1 MKYID
6 KGVCAPKGFK
16 ASGIHA
22 GIRKNKSKLDLALI
36 LSDVMAD
43 SAAIHTTN
51 KVIGAPN
58 TVTKQNIEISNGK
71 SMAIICNSGNA
82 NTCNAD
88 GIEKAIEMCDLTA
101 NIVNSNGN
109 GINIDK
115 TNVIVAST
123 GVIGQSLAIEPI
135 ANNMDKLYAELNYNG
150 SNKAANAIMTTD
162 TVKKEFAIEF
172 KLSNGEVIKIGAI
185 AKGSGMIHPNMATM
199 LSFITTDLA
208 ISSDML
214 KNALLDVVDDTF
226 NMVSVDG
233 DTSTNDMLAIMANGM
248 AGNEKITSKNADYCI
263 FIDALNEIL
272 TSVSKALAKDGEG
285 ATKLM
290 TCEVK
295 NASHKNIA
303 RIIAKSVITS
313 NLLKCAVFASDANW
327 GRILCAIGYADA
339 NFDISKIDVNIKSA
353 NGLVTV
359 CHNGSG
365 VDFDEDYATKVLKA
379 EEVIIEVNMNSGSDC
394 ATAWGCD
401 LTYDY
406 VKINADYRT

>member
-6 KGVCAPKGFK
+6 NGVCAPKGFK

-58 TVTKQNIEISNGK
+58 TVTKHNIEVSAGK

-82 NTCNAD
+82 NTCNVD
-88 GIEKAIEMCDLTA
+88 GIEKAIEMCELTA
-101 NIVNSNGN
+101 NIVNSNSDSVK
-109 GINIDK
+109 IDK

-123 GVIGQSLAIEPI
+123 GVIGQSLPIEPI
-135 ANNMDKLYAELNYNG
+135 ANNMDKLFVGLNYNG
-150 SNKAANAIMTTD
+150 SDKAASAIMTTD

-172 KLSNGEVIKIGAI
+172 MLSSGEAIKIGAI

-208 ISSDML
+208 ISGDML

-248 AGNEKITSKNADYCI
+248 AGNEKITSKNADYYI
-263 FIDALNEIL
+263 FTAALNEIL

-339 NFDISKIDVNIKSA
+339 SFDISKIDVNIKSA

-379 EEVIIEVNMNSGSDC
+379 EEVIIEVNMNSGSEC

>member
-36 LSDVMAD
+36 VSDVMAD

-58 TVTKQNIEISNGK
+58 TVTKHNIEVSGGK
-71 SMAIICNSGNA
+71 SIAIICNSGNA

-88 GIEKAIEMCDLTA
+88 GIEIASKMCELTA
-101 NIVNSNGN
+101 SAISSKGN
-109 GINIDK
+109 EIDK

-123 GVIGQSLAIEPI
+123 GVIGQSLPIEPI
-135 ANNMDKLYAELNYNG
+135 ANNMDKLFAELSYNG
-150 SNKAANAIMTTD
+150 SDYAASAIMTTD
-162 TVKKEFAIEF
+162 TIKKEYAVEF
-172 KLSNGEVIKIGAI
+172 KLSNGELVKIGAI

-208 ISSDML
+208 ISGDML
-214 KNALLDVVDDTF
+214 KSALLDVVDDTF

-248 AGNEKITSKNADYCI
+248 AGNKRITSKNADYLI
-263 FIDALNEIL
+263 FVDALKDIL
-272 TSVSKALAKDGEG
+272 INISKSLAKDGEG

-295 NASHKNIA
+295 NASDKKVA

-339 NFDISKIDVNIKSA
+339 NFDISKIDVDIKSI
-353 NGLVTV
+353 NGSVTV
-359 CHNGSG
+359 CRNGSG
-365 VDFDEDYATKVLKA
+365 VEFDEDYATKVLKA
-379 EEVIIEVNMNSGSDC
+379 EEVIIEVNMNSGHEF

>member
-6 KGVCAPKGFK
+6 NGVCAPKGFK

-22 GIRKNKSKLDLALI
+22 GIRKNKSKLDLAMI

-58 TVTKQNIEISNGK
+58 TVTKHNIDVSGGK
-71 SMAIICNSGNA
+71 SIAIICNSGNA

-88 GIEKAIEMCDLTA
+88 GLEIASKMCELTA
-101 NIVNSNGN
+101 TAVSKDACA
-109 GINIDK
+109 IDK
-115 TNVIVAST
+115 TNIIVAST
-123 GVIGQSLAIEPI
+123 GVIGQSLPIEPI
-135 ANNMDKLYAELNYNG
+135 ANNIDKLFAELSNNG
-150 SNKAANAIMTTD
+150 SDKAASAIMTTD
-162 TVKKEFAIEF
+162 TIKKEYAIEF
-172 KLSNGEVIKIGAI
+172 ELSGGVQVKIGAI

-199 LSFITTDLA
+199 LSFITTDVA
-208 ISSDML
+208 ISADML
-214 KNALLDVVDDTF
+214 KSALLDVVDDTF

-233 DTSTNDMLAIMANGM
+233 DTSTNDMLAIMANGL
-248 AGNEKITSKNADYCI
+248 AGNEKITSKNTDYYI
-263 FIDALNEIL
+263 FIEALNEIL
-272 TSVSKALAKDGEG
+272 TTVSKALAKDGEG

-290 TCEVK
+290 TCMVK
-295 NASHKNIA
+295 NASEKGIA

-339 NFDISKIDVNIKSA
+339 NFDISKIDVDIKSV
-353 NGLVTV
+353 NGSVAV
-359 CHNGSG
+359 CRNGSG
-365 VDFDEDYATKVLKA
+365 VVFDEEYATKVLKA
-379 EEVIIEVNMNSGSDC
+379 EEVIIEVNMNSGSEC

>member
-43 SAAIHTTN
+43 SVAIHTTN

-58 TVTKQNIEISNGK
+58 TVTKHNIEVSGGK
-71 SMAIICNSGNA
+71 SIAIICNSGNA

-88 GIEKAIEMCDLTA
+88 GIEIASKMCELTA
-101 NIVNSNGN
+101 SAISSKGYE
-109 GINIDK
+109 IDK

-123 GVIGQSLAIEPI
+123 GVIGQSLPIEPI
-135 ANNMDKLYAELNYNG
+135 ANNMDKLFAELSYNG
-150 SNKAANAIMTTD
+150 SDYAASAIMTTD
-162 TVKKEFAIEF
+162 TIKKEYAVEF
-172 KLSNGEVIKIGAI
+172 KLSNGELVKIGAI

-208 ISSDML
+208 ISGDML
-214 KNALLDVVDDTF
+214 KSALLDVVDDTF

-248 AGNEKITSKNADYCI
+248 AGNKKIISKNSDYLI
-263 FIDALNEIL
+263 FVDALKDIL
-272 TSVSKALAKDGEG
+272 INISKSLAKDGEG

-295 NASHKNIA
+295 NASNKKVA

-339 NFDISKIDVNIKSA
+339 NFDISKIDVDIKSI
-353 NGLVTV
+353 NGSVTV
-359 CHNGSG
+359 CRNGSG
-365 VDFDEDYATKVLKA
+365 VEFDEDYATKVLKA
-379 EEVIIEVNMNSGSDC
+379 EEVIIEVNMNSGNEF

>member
-58 TVTKQNIEISNGK
+58 TVTKHNIEISGGK
-71 SMAIICNSGNA
+71 SIAIICNSGNA

-88 GIEKAIEMCDLTA
+88 GIEIASKMCELTA
-101 NIVNSNGN
+101 SAISSEGN
-109 GINIDK
+109 EIDK

-123 GVIGQSLAIEPI
+123 GVIGQSLPIEPI
-135 ANNMDKLYAELNYNG
+135 ANNMDKLFAELSYNG
-150 SNKAANAIMTTD
+150 SDYAASAIMTTD
-162 TVKKEFAIEF
+162 TIKKEYAVEF
-172 KLSNGEVIKIGAI
+172 KLSNGELVKIGAI

-208 ISSDML
+208 ISGDML
-214 KNALLDVVDDTF
+214 KSALLDVVDDTF

-248 AGNEKITSKNADYCI
+248 AGNKRIISKNSDYLI
-263 FIDALNEIL
+263 FVDALKDIL
-272 TSVSKALAKDGEG
+272 INISKSLAKDGEG

-295 NASHKNIA
+295 NASNKKVA

-339 NFDISKIDVNIKSA
+339 NFDISKIDVDIKSI
-353 NGLVTV
+353 NGSVTV
-359 CHNGSG
+359 CRNGSG
-365 VDFDEDYATKVLKA
+365 VEFDEDYATKVLKA
-379 EEVIIEVNMNSGSDC
+379 EEVIIEVNMNSGNEF